1 MNILIKLSCLVGLT
15 LAPLLGGHTSGS
27 EAEAEKGVKTEENAP
42 VAKADLSAAVGE
54 YVIDGSHSPVN
65 YSVSHLLTTNEGS
78 LVIDSGYI
86 KIDSNLA
93 SSKVFIS
100 LDMNTLSSGNSMRD
114 SHLKEKESNFDVAKF
129 PKATFTASEIKKCEN
144 CEEGCNYAYIAKGDI
159 TLKGVTKPAEIKFNY
174 LGSMEIESE
183 EGKISV
189 YGFKGQTKINRMD
202 FKIGGDGGMVGKEVT
217 LNFSIDAYPNQ

>member
-1 MNILIKLSCLVGLT
+1 MNILIKLMSIVSLVI
-15 LAPLLGGHTSGS
+15 APYIASNS
-27 EAEAEKGVKTEENAP
+27 EGETTESKKTTTEET
-42 VAKADLSAAVGE
+42 VALADLSSAVGE

-86 KIDSNLA
+86 KIDSNMA
-93 SSKVFIS
+93 NSKVFIS

-114 SHLKEKESNFDVAKF
+114 SHLKEKAQNFDVAKF
-129 PKATFTASEIKKCEN
+129 PKATFTANEIKKCEN
-144 CEEGCNYAYIAKGDI
+144 CGEGCNFAYLAKGDI

-202 FKIGGDGGMVGKEVT
+202 FNIGGDGSMVGKEVT
-217 LNFSIDAYPNQ
+217 LNFSIDAYPNK